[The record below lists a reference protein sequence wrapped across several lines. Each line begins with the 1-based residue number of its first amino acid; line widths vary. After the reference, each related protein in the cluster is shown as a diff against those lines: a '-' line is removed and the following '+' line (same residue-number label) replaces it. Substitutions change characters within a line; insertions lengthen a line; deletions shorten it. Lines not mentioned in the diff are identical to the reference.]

1 MKALVQV
8 ALLAVLVLPAS
19 WSRAELV
26 TWILQNALF
35 EDGGVARG
43 SFTLD
48 TTKIDQTNLGNPIAS
63 FDITTTPGQADSTG
77 AEYSSST
84 PGATSHAAYKGKD
97 GPLGGPADVFFGI
110 PDPSDLNTELRHLV
124 LSFDGNLTA
133 AGGVVHLVF
142 VSVEFVNDNGQL
154 LSERGLTGG
163 SLIASVPE
171 PRIDAF
177 LGVAL
182 ALFFRKRLR

>member
-48 TTKIDQTNLGNPIAS
+48 T
-63 FDITTTPGQADSTG
+63 
-77 AEYSSST
+77 
-84 PGATSHAAYKGKD
+84 
-97 GPLGGPADVFFGI
+97 
-110 PDPSDLNTELRHLV
+110 R
-124 LSFDGNLTA
+124 
-133 AGGVVHLVF
+133 
-142 VSVEFVNDNGQL
+142 
-154 LSERGLTGG
+154 R
-163 SLIASVPE
+163 
-171 PRIDAF
+171 
-177 LGVAL
+177 
-182 ALFFRKRLR
+182 